1 MRLFSTL
8 GLALILGIAGC
19 DQQAK
24 KSTSTTVETPGGST
38 TVTTETKVE
47 KSGDHKDNTA
57 TGTPADPTAPPAGT
71 PVPGAE
77 PNTAPAPATPAN
89 P

>member
-1 MRLFSTL
+1 MRLFSPL

-19 DQQAK
+19 DHQAK
-24 KSTSTTVETPGGST
+24 KSSTTTVETPGGST
-38 TVTTETKVE
+38 TVTKETTVE

-57 TGTPADPTAPPAGT
+57 TGTPADPTATSVDPTATPAT
-71 PVPGAE
+71 
-77 PNTAPAPATPAN
+77 TTPAN